1 MTELLA
7 PAGNM
12 EALKA
17 AIANGCDAIYL
28 GLQKFGA
35 RAYSDNF
42 SADTLKE
49 AVDYAHLR
57 DVKIYVTMNTI
68 VFEDEISDMQEQL
81 RQLNEI
87 CVDGIIVQDLA
98 VFDYVE
104 KHFADMEVHCS
115 TQMGIDDLEG
125 TLLFKELGAD
135 RVVLAR
141 EVDIDKAKAIR
152 KAAKIPLEIFVHG
165 ALCVSYLRK
174 LPHVRADRIPQRQP
188 RKMRG
193 LVPQAVRD
201 HRHDDGSVSRQ
212 ELHLIDERPEY
223 HRLYG

>member
-98 VFDYVE
+98 VFDL
-104 KHFADMEVHCS
+104 S
-115 TQMGIDDLEG
+115 
-125 TLLFKELGAD
+125 
-135 RVVLAR
+135 
-141 EVDIDKAKAIR
+141 
-152 KAAKIPLEIFVHG
+152 
-165 ALCVSYLRK
+165 
-174 LPHVRADRIPQRQP
+174 
-188 RKMRG
+188 
-193 LVPQAVRD
+193 
-201 HRHDDGSVSRQ
+201 
-212 ELHLIDERPEY
+212 LI
-223 HRLYG
+223 HI